1 MKKFLALSMAAVMI
15 FSIAACSKEED
26 AKNAEETTTTAE
38 ETTTA
43 VETTEETEPPVVLT
57 TVSLVDEERGYTVT
71 ISFPEDAGIN
81 VTELTA
87 DNGSPELLIE
97 DGDNQMWF
105 FYDYDVSYS
114 NVAPSEI
121 DPSSESERAIAAVN
135 VNGFVRNSSV
145 YNTGWYELVDA
156 DGNVLPDCLKISNR
170 YYAAT
175 SDAMTQGTADYFNN
189 EMFISILESVTFEY
203 TSTAE

>member
-1 MKKFLALSMAAVMI
+1 MKKFLALSMAAVMM
-15 FSIAACSKEED
+15 FSIAACSKDED
-26 AKNAEETTTTAE
+26 SKDAEETTAAE
-38 ETTTA
+38 KTEA
-43 VETTEETEPPVVLT
+43 VETTEETEPAIPLT
-57 TVSLVDEERGYTVT
+57 TVSLVDADRGYTVN

-105 FYDYDVSYS
+105 FFDYDVKYS

-121 DPSSESERAIAAVN
+121 DPESDKTITAVN
-135 VNGFVRNSSV
+135 VNGFISNSSI
-145 YNTGWYELVDA
+145 YNTGWYQLVDA
-156 DGNVLPDCLKISNR
+156 EGNVLPDCLKISNR

-175 SDAMTQGTADYFNN
+175 SAAMEEGAKEYFNN

-203 TSTAE
+203 TAAAE